1 MSTPECLLFVYRLQ
15 ICVIASLPTVLL
27 ELPVLMQACDSKSAC
42 EHRVYA
48 HVIFVQGQAG
58 QNQQG
63 GGCAG
68 RFVKTAF
75 YAVASGFG
83 FTLGSDA
90 ANDVVHGIEG
100 H

>member
-1 MSTPECLLFVYRLQ
+1 M
-15 ICVIASLPTVLL
+15 
-27 ELPVLMQACDSKSAC
+27 
-42 EHRVYA
+42 
-48 HVIFVQGQAG
+48 QGQGG
-58 QNQQG
+58 QGQQG

-90 ANDVVHGIEG
+90 ANDVVHEFEG
-100 H
+100 K

>member
-1 MSTPECLLFVYRLQ
+1 VPANLIL
-15 ICVIASLPTVLL
+15 LL
-27 ELPVLMQACDSKSAC
+27 EKLDVAAKILRKSQC
-42 EHRVYA
+42 QPMHGLKNLLN
-48 HVIFVQGQAG
+48 VQGQAG
-58 QNQQG
+58 QQQQG

>member
-1 MSTPECLLFVYRLQ
+1 MHGLKQLQ
-15 ICVIASLPTVLL
+15 N
-27 ELPVLMQACDSKSAC
+27 
-42 EHRVYA
+42 
-48 HVIFVQGQAG
+48 VQGQAG
-58 QNQQG
+58 QKQQG

>member
-1 MSTPECLLFVYRLQ
+1 MPADLIL
-15 ICVIASLPTVLL
+15 LL
-27 ELPVLMQACDSKSAC
+27 ENSKTHC
-42 EHRVYA
+42 VQPMHDLKNLLN
-48 HVIFVQGQAG
+48 VQGQAG
-58 QNQQG
+58 QQQQG

-90 ANDVVHGIEG
+90 ANDLVHGIEG

>member
-1 MSTPECLLFVYRLQ
+1 MGNC
-15 ICVIASLPTVLL
+15 AS
-27 ELPVLMQACDSKSAC
+27 
-42 EHRVYA
+42 
-48 HVIFVQGQAG
+48 GQAG
-58 QNQQG
+58 QQQQG

-90 ANDVVHGIEG
+90 ANDLVHGIEG

>member
-1 MSTPECLLFVYRLQ
+1 MSTTFAAQAIPCNLLCWQLNCCLCRVDLPHWVKFCYHNRLR
-15 ICVIASLPTVLL
+15 VL
-27 ELPVLMQACDSKSAC
+27 
-42 EHRVYA
+42 
-48 HVIFVQGQAG
+48 QGQKAG

-90 ANDVVHGIEG
+90 ANDVVHGVEG
-100 H
+100 L